1 MFNTMQYLTELLN
14 LVEAAASGDR
24 KKGAAYA
31 RLLAEKLQ
39 TAGETKAAERILR
52 ALTTTSKASA
62 VTAAGGAAVLER
74 LPVDSESRLSLAD
87 ESLVRPEEVEI
98 FLDSPAAAQVEEFI
112 RYVQASDR
120 LVEEGVGVAP
130 SLLMYGPPGCG
141 KTELAK
147 YISAQL
153 HLPLLTARID
163 SLVSS
168 FLGSTAKNLR
178 MLFEHAAARPCVL
191 FLDEFDAIAKLRD
204 DRQELGELKR
214 VVVSLLQ
221 NIDAIYGETVLLA
234 ATNHEHL
241 LDPAIWRRFT
251 YRIHIELPG
260 LEARRKMFSRFLA
273 SPVETRSLERFAL
286 ASEGLSGSDIRQICE
301 GARRASVIDRLDHIP
316 ESDVLRRILL
326 RILNGDGLTTP
337 ELIAQAKQRCP
348 DVFTHR
354 VLASMLGMSPGNITH
369 ILKKR
374 SEA

>member
-1 MFNTMQYLTELLN
+1 MQYLTELLS

-24 KKGAAYA
+24 AKGASYA
-31 RLLAEKLQ
+31 RLLAEKLEA
-39 TAGETKAAERILR
+39 AGERKAAERIRR
-52 ALTTTSKASA
+52 ALTASAKASA
-62 VTAAGGAAVLER
+62 VTAAGAAALEAR

-87 ESLVRPEEVEI
+87 ESWPQAGDVEVFLHPRVREQVSE
-98 FLDSPAAAQVEEFI
+98 FL
-112 RYVQASDR
+112 RYVLAADR
-120 LVEEGVGVAP
+120 LVEDGVGVAP

-147 YISAQL
+147 YIAAQL
-153 HLPLLTARID
+153 KLPLLTARID

-178 MLFEHAAARPCVL
+178 QLFEHTSSRPCVL

-221 NIDAIYGETVLLA
+221 NIDAIHGDRVLLA

-251 YRIHIELPG
+251 YRLHIELPD
-260 LEARRKMFSRFLA
+260 LEARRAMFARFLNA
-273 SPVETRSLERFAL
+273 VETRALERYAE
-286 ASEGLSGSDIRQICE
+286 AGEGLSGSDIRQICE
-301 GARRASVIDRLDHIP
+301 EARRAAIVAQKHGGP
-316 ESDVLRRILL
+316 EEDVLRRILRRTINDESL
-326 RILNGDGLTTP
+326 STP
-337 ELIAQAKQRCP
+337 QLIERAKEKHP

-354 VLASMLGMSPGNITH
+354 VLASILGMSPGNITH
-369 ILKKR
+369 ILKKHR
-374 SEA
+374 GT